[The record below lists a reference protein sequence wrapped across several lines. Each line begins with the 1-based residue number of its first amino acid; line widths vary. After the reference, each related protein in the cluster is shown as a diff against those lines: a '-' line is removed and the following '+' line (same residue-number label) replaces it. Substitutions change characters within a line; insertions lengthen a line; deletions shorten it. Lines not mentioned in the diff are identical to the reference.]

1 MREETQQQDMCVY
14 CGKPV
19 TPEQYPCKGMPD
31 GRKAHLIC
39 YLDHDADE
47 ERGRRAPAKTG
58 P

>member
-1 MREETQQQDMCVY
+1 MREETQQQNTCVY

-39 YLDHDADE
+39 YLDHDDDE
-47 ERGRRAPAKTG
+47 EKDPGRQP
-58 P
+58 